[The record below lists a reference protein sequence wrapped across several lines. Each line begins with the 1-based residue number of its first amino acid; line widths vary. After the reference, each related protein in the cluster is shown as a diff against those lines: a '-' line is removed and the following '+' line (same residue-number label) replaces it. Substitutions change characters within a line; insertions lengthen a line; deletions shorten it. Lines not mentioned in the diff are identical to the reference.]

1 MDRTTAWLSVLRDPL
16 RLRPDLMRPV
26 KALVDRDDAPA
37 IMRLL
42 EEATAEEERKLGD
55 FRREHS
61 ELDARVRR
69 LNRGGH
75 DAEASWFEDQVAELQ
90 HSVRAWHG
98 YVRRVKVYAGI
109 AHMNDASD

>member
-1 MDRTTAWLSVLRDPL
+1 MDRTTTWLSVLRDRL

-26 KALVDRDDAPA
+26 KEHVDRDDAPG
-37 IMRLL
+37 IVKLL
-42 EEATAEEERKLGD
+42 EEATVEEERKLGD

-69 LNRGGH
+69 HSRRGD

-90 HSVRAWHG
+90 RSVRAWHG
-98 YVRRVKVYAGI
+98 YVQRVKVYTGI
-109 AHMNDASD
+109 ADMDDADD